1 LDLGHDRLE
10 KAMNNNLKNLRI
22 LIAVALLITVASIE
36 TGLANQKKKK
46 AVPTGTPILWQCPD
60 DISSRDLYLGPG
72 GTAMRPD
79 LRRITFI
86 KEEKGGYSKKFQ
98 VRDGSGRE
106 WVVKIGKEAQS
117 ETSAIRLLWGVGYVT
132 EVNYLVPRVTI
143 PGRGTF
149 SNVRFEARPDSWKRV
164 TEWKWKR
171 NPFLGTP
178 EFQGLKVM
186 MALINNWDLKDSNN
200 EILQIR
206 GENGNELRYIISDL
220 GATFGHAS
228 TTPLFWR
235 FTRSRNNP
243 AKYANS
249 DFLEKVK
256 GNRVVLHF
264 GGKNRGMMKDLDI
277 DDAQWMAGLLSQ
289 LSDRQLHDAFRA
301 ANYRPD
307 QINLLA
313 RTVRKRT
320 NELLSL
326 RPSIQIGRSDG
337 K

>member
-1 LDLGHDRLE
+1 M
-10 KAMNNNLKNLRI
+10 KTTKLRT
-22 LIAVALLITVASIE
+22 LVLLALLLSITSLT
-36 TGLANQKKKK
+36 TGLATAKRKKQ
-46 AVPTGTPILWQCPD
+46 APRGTPILWQRPT

-72 GTAMRPD
+72 GVTMKPD

-86 KEEKGGYSKKFQ
+86 KEEKGGYSKKYR

-106 WVVKIGKEAQS
+106 WVAKIGKEAQS

-143 PGRGTF
+143 AGKGTF
-149 SNVRFEARPDSWKRV
+149 TNVRFEARPDNWDRV

-171 NPFLGTP
+171 NPFIGTP
-178 EFQGLKVM
+178 EFQGLKIM

-200 EILQIR
+200 QIVHIR
-206 GENGNELRYIISDL
+206 GANGDELRYIISDL

-228 TTPLFWR
+228 TTPLLWR

-243 AKYANS
+243 VNYAKSN
-249 DFLEKVK
+249 FLEKVK
-256 GNRVVLHF
+256 GDRVVLHF
-264 GGKNRGMMKDLDI
+264 GGKNRGLMKDI
-277 DDAQWMAGLLSQ
+277 DVEDAQWMASWLSQ
-289 LSDRQLHDAFRA
+289 LSDRQIRDAFRA

-307 QINLLA
+307 EINLLA
-313 RTVRKRT
+313 RSVRERT

-326 RPSIQIGRSDG
+326 RASPTIQIGR
-337 K
+337 KRKY